1 MILFILAAFGLGW
14 LFQLLAA
21 CSPFWLAAAMWTPAL
36 GALLELKREG
46 KLKPRPLGEEWP
58 GLKALYKAT
67 APAAFWLALSILL
80 AYFVVGPSPY
90 EPPPTVRAVFFVAFV
105 EVPGWVVYATLPLAV
120 IAPFINALLA
130 TFGEELGWR
139 GYLLPRLA
147 ERIGWAWA
155 SVVVGVVW
163 GVWHAPA
170 VLVVGHNYGRPWC
183 LECLAVFVLLTVPVS
198 FIHTWA
204 YLKYGVWGAAFL
216 HGAVNGWA
224 GAYFLIYHHTF
235 GDLAWSLTG
244 LYGAATLAATAAVF
258 WLLTNPTA
266 RRSKLTMPGWDS
278 DG

>member
-1 MILFILAAFGLGW
+1 MILFLVAAFGLGW
-14 LFQLLAA
+14 LFQLLAVY
-21 CSPFWLAAAMWTPAL
+21 SPFWFAATMWTPGL

-46 KLKPRPLGEEWP
+46 KLRPRPLGEEWP
-58 GLKALYKAT
+58 GLKTLYKAT
-67 APAAFWLALSILL
+67 TPAAFWLALSILL
-80 AYFVVGPSPY
+80 AYLIVGPSPY
-90 EPPPTVRAVFFVAFV
+90 APPPATRILISGSLV
-105 EVPGWVVYATLPLAV
+105 EAPGWVVYATLLLSI
-120 IAPFINALLA
+120 IAPLINALFA

-155 SVVVGVVW
+155 SAAVGVVW

-170 VLVVGHNYGRPWC
+170 ILVVGHNYGRPWC

-258 WLLTNPTA
+258 WLLANPTA
-266 RRSKLTMPGWDS
+266 RRSKLTMPGWGS

>member
-1 MILFILAAFGLGW
+1 MILFLLAAFGLGW
-14 LFQLLAA
+14 LFQLLAVY
-21 CSPFWLAAAMWTPAL
+21 SPFWLAAAMWTPAL

-46 KLKPRPLGEEWP
+46 KLKPRPIGEDWP

-80 AYFVVGPSPY
+80 AYFLVGPSPY
-90 EPPPTVRAVFFVAFV
+90 VPPPTTRALVFAAFV
-105 EVPGWVVYATLPLAV
+105 EVPGWAVYATLPLAI
-120 IAPFINALLA
+120 IAPAINAFIA

-147 ERIGWAWA
+147 RRIGWIRA
-155 SVVVGVVW
+155 SAAVGVIW
-163 GVWHAPA
+163 GAWHAPA
-170 VLVVGHNYGRPWC
+170 ILVLGYNYGRPGC
-183 LECLAVFVLLTVPVS
+183 VECLALFVLLTVPMS
-198 FIHTWA
+198 FLHTWA

-224 GAYFLIYHHTF
+224 GAYFLLYSHTY

-258 WLLTNPTA
+258 WLLANPTA
-266 RRSKLTMPGWDS
+266 RLSERKAFM
-278 DG
+278 